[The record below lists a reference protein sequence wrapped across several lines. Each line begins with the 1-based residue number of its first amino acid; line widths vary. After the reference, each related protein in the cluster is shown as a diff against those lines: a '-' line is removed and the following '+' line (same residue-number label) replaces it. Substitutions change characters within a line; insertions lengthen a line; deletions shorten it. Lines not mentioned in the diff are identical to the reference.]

1 MADNLPQLSALTFI
15 GFYVN
20 SAIESRNGDKVSFSE
35 IYKSLEN
42 GTLFELLDRKIP
54 GEFDFSLFK
63 SDPAET
69 EAIQRVLFD
78 ASAGFAGRERKKA
91 GIESSGL
98 HILMACIL
106 EAIQRGTWVNERL
119 GAARSAG

>member
-1 MADNLPQLSALTFI
+1 VDEKPQLSALTFL

-20 SAIESRNGDKVSFSE
+20 SAIASGHGKALSFSE
-35 IYKSLEN
+35 IYNSVQK
-42 GTLFELLDRKIP
+42 GTLLQDIERKIP

-63 SDPAET
+63 PGSAET
-69 EAIQRVLFD
+69 LAINRALAD
-78 ASAGFAGRERKKA
+78 ASAGFEGRERRKA

-106 EAIQRGTWVNERL
+106 EAIQREDWVSEK
-119 GAARSAG
+119 RSAAGAN

>member
-1 MADNLPQLSALTFI
+1 MAKLPQLSALTFT

-20 SAIESRNGDKVSFSE
+20 SAIESGNGDKVSFSE

-42 GTLFELLDRKIP
+42 GTLFELLYREMP

-69 EAIQRVLFD
+69 EAIHRALFD
-78 ASAGFAGRERKKA
+78 ASAGFGGRERRKA
-91 GIESSGL
+91 GVESSGL

-106 EAIQRGTWVNERL
+106 EAIQRGTWVSQRVS
-119 GAARSAG
+119 APSAG